1 MKGIVTGCTISP
13 ILFVMGM
20 NLIIRAAE
28 RETLGPKTVSGIR
41 LTTNRGFMD
50 GLTIS
55 TESHIQARW
64 IQQSLED
71 TVSWAR
77 MKFKPN
83 TSRCLI
89 IRKGQVTDKFAL
101 RIQEEVIPSLK
112 KNTLGKWFDASL
124 KNHNN
129 VNRLRQQV
137 KDRMQTIDKTQLP
150 ASTMMYQHGLLPIKT
165 HLAVDSLRDSN
176 NSS

>member
-1 MKGIVTGCTISP
+1 
-13 ILFVMGM
+13 M

-28 RETLGPKTVSGIR
+28 RETRGPKTVSGIR

-50 GLTIS
+50 DLTIF

-64 IQQSLED
+64 ILQALED

-83 TSRCLI
+83 KSRCLI
-89 IRKGQVTDKFAL
+89 IRKGQVTDKFPL

-112 KNTLGKWFDASL
+112 KHPIKCLGKWFDASL
-124 KNHNN
+124 KDHNN

-137 KDRMQTIDKTQLP
+137 KDGMQTIDKTQLP
-150 ASTMMYQHGLLPIKT
+150 GKYKAWMYQHGLLPRLIWPLTLNEIPTTAAEVLERTVSKY
-165 HLAVDSLRDSN
+165 HWR
-176 NSS
+176 

>member
-28 RETLGPKTVSGIR
+28 RETLGPKTASGVR
-41 LTTNRGFMD
+41 LSANRGFID
-50 GLTIS
+50 DLTIS

-64 IQQSLED
+64 ILQSLED

-112 KNTLGKWFDASL
+112 KT
-124 KNHNN
+124 
-129 VNRLRQQV
+129 
-137 KDRMQTIDKTQLP
+137 P
-150 ASTMMYQHGLLPIKT
+150 
-165 HLAVDSLRDSN
+165 
-176 NSS
+176 